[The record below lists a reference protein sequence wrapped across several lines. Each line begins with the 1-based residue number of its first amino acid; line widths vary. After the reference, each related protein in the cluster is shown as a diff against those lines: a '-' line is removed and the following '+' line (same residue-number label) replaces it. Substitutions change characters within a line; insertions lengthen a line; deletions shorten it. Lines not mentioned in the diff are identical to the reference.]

1 MNKIM
6 KFLEKYLL
14 PMADKLGQNRY
25 LNVLRDAFMLAF
37 PLTIFGSICVVIAN
51 LPFLNKFMDE
61 PSLNS
66 FKAALNPTVESSLAI
81 MTVFVVIG
89 IGYYLLTSY
98 EGDGIFGSAIAL
110 GAFFI
115 LTPFKDGAIPM
126 DRLGAKGMFVG
137 IFTAIVSIE
146 IYKRIIAKGW
156 TIKLPDS
163 VPPAVS
169 KSFSAMIPGSV
180 TLSMFLVIRI
190 LFGLTSYG
198 NIHDFVY
205 TVIQTPLVALG
216 GGLPATIV
224 AVLLIQL
231 LWFFG
236 LHGQIIINSVL
247 DPVWNTLSL
256 QNLDALQAGKE
267 LANKI
272 TKQFIDTYTVGI
284 GGTGMTLAVV
294 AAMLFVMKSKQLRE
308 IGKIAAP
315 AGIFNVNEP
324 VIFGLPIVMNPMI
337 FIPWLLAPVVVVIF
351 TYFMMATGIVPLTT
365 GISVPWTMPIFF
377 GGMLATNSIM
387 GGILQIIN
395 FFIVFFIWVPFLK
408 IMDIQN
414 LRAEKEVKAEG
425 EYDFSL

>member
-115 LTPFKDGAIPM
+115 LTPFKDGTIPM

-267 LANKI
+267 LPNII

-414 LRAEKEVKAEG
+414 LRAEKEVKVEG

>member
-1 MNKIM
+1 MKKIM
-6 KFLEKYLL
+6 EILQRYLL
-14 PMADKLGQNRY
+14 PLADKLGQNRY

-37 PLTIFGSICVVIAN
+37 PLTIFGSVCVVIAN
-51 LPFLNKFMDE
+51 LPFLNKFMSE
-61 PSLNS
+61 PTLNT
-66 FKAALNPTVESSLAI
+66 FKNALNPTVEASLSI
-81 MTVFVVIG
+81 MTIFVVIG

-115 LTPFKDGAIPM
+115 LTPFVDGAIPM
-126 DRLGAKGMFVG
+126 ERLGAKGMFVG
-137 IFTAIVSIE
+137 IFTSMVSIE
-146 IYKRIIAKGW
+146 IYRRIITKGW
-156 TIKLPDS
+156 TIKLPES

-169 KSFSAMIPGSV
+169 KSFSAMIPGFV
-180 TLSMFLVIRI
+180 TLSLMLVIRF
-190 LFGLTSYG
+190 LFSLTAYG
-198 NIHDFVY
+198 NIHDFIY
-205 TVIQTPLVALG
+205 KVIQTPLVALG
-216 GGLPATIV
+216 GGLPATII

-256 QNLDALQAGKE
+256 QNLDALQSGKE
-267 LANKI
+267 LPNII
-272 TKQFIDTYTVGI
+272 TKQFMDTYTVGI

-294 AAMLFVMKSKQLRE
+294 AAMLFVMKSKQLKE
-308 IGKIAAP
+308 TAKIAAP

-337 FIPWLLAPVVVVIF
+337 LIPWILAPIVVVIF

-365 GISVPWTMPIFF
+365 GISVPWTMPLFF

-387 GGILQIIN
+387 GGILQVVN

-408 IMDIQN
+408 IIDIQN
-414 LRAEKEVKAEG
+414 LKAEKEIKEDK
-425 EYDFSL
+425 EFDFNL

>member
-1 MNKIM
+1 
-6 KFLEKYLL
+6 
-14 PMADKLGQNRY
+14 MADKLGQNRY

-51 LPFLNKFMDE
+51 LPFLNKLMSE
-61 PSLNS
+61 PSLNN
-66 FKAALNPTVESSLAI
+66 FKVALNPTVEASLSI
-81 MTVFVVIG
+81 MTIFVVIG

-110 GAFFI
+110 GSFFI

-146 IYKRIIAKGW
+146 IYRRIIARGW

-180 TLSMFLVIRI
+180 TLSSVLIVRI
-190 LFGLTSYG
+190 LFSLTPYG

-205 TVIQTPLVALG
+205 TAIQTPLVALG

-256 QNLDALQAGKE
+256 QNLDALQAGKD
-267 LANKI
+267 LPNII

-308 IGKIAAP
+308 TGKIAAP

-387 GGILQIIN
+387 GGVLQVIN

-414 LRAEKEVKAEG
+414 LKAEKEVKVE
-425 EYDFSL
+425 ESFDFSL

>member
-1 MNKIM
+1 
-6 KFLEKYLL
+6 
-14 PMADKLGQNRY
+14 
-25 LNVLRDAFMLAF
+25 
-37 PLTIFGSICVVIAN
+37 
-51 LPFLNKFMDE
+51 
-61 PSLNS
+61 
-66 FKAALNPTVESSLAI
+66 
-81 MTVFVVIG
+81 
-89 IGYYLLTSY
+89 
-98 EGDGIFGSAIAL
+98 
-110 GAFFI
+110 
-115 LTPFKDGAIPM
+115 
-126 DRLGAKGMFVG
+126 
-137 IFTAIVSIE
+137 
-146 IYKRIIAKGW
+146 
-156 TIKLPDS
+156 
-163 VPPAVS
+163 
-169 KSFSAMIPGSV
+169 MIPGSV
-180 TLSMFLVIRI
+180 TLSIFLVIRI

-267 LANKI
+267 LPNII

-308 IGKIAAP
+308 TGKIAAP

>member
-1 MNKIM
+1 
-6 KFLEKYLL
+6 
-14 PMADKLGQNRY
+14 
-25 LNVLRDAFMLAF
+25 
-37 PLTIFGSICVVIAN
+37 
-51 LPFLNKFMDE
+51 
-61 PSLNS
+61 
-66 FKAALNPTVESSLAI
+66 
-81 MTVFVVIG
+81 
-89 IGYYLLTSY
+89 
-98 EGDGIFGSAIAL
+98 
-110 GAFFI
+110 
-115 LTPFKDGAIPM
+115 
-126 DRLGAKGMFVG
+126 MFVG

-267 LANKI
+267 LPNII

-308 IGKIAAP
+308 TGKIAAP

-387 GGILQIIN
+387 GGVLQVIN